1 MKKQI
6 TAFVLALVLCAGLAV
21 PVSAAGF
28 SDVPASHW
36 AYEQINRAVTDG
48 IVGGYADGSFR
59 PAAPVSYAAFSLM
72 LARAF
77 YSGELAAYPNGGTEA
92 GEAIM
97 NRHNILRDT
106 GRMSRSSS
114 SNLPREDMAQCIYNL
129 LVGTGAAI
137 PSDTEYLKSMSSIS
151 DFYSINPNCRRAVM
165 VCYTLGLLGG
175 LGDGN
180 FGPQKSMNRA
190 QAAVVIGRLQ
200 DYVQGNGGTAG
211 VVEIPS
217 GQEPKAPPQAEAAPE
232 IKELPA
238 FKLTE
243 DENVQQ
249 MMARIMANVT
259 YTPGY
264 LSNGQP
270 ITEDNIKA
278 LLAEVEKS
286 MPEGTPWDGSATY
299 FYSPGSLWGFGT
311 ARECASFAISVSD
324 YLFGRNANVIKHQNF
339 DQLKVGDAVQSR
351 NTSTGYN
358 HWYIVTSR
366 TNPPWGPD
374 AFSVCDGNNSNGV
387 SWDGHGRFTS
397 FSKPE
402 IASDTWIYSRYMDPS
417 LPRVNIDPSSYY
429 NETNFPEVHCA
440 NCGYLMQKAGSPDF
454 DPNGGSSFLHCGC
467 GKYFCYQ
474 CKSAGEM
481 HIANCTG

>member
-6 TAFVLALVLCAGLAV
+6 TAFALALALCLGLAV

-48 IVGGYADGSFR
+48 IVGGYQDGTFR

-114 SNLPREDMAQCIYNL
+114 SDLPREDMAQCMYNL
-129 LVGTGAAI
+129 LLDKGAKI
-137 PSDTEYLKSMSSIS
+137 PPDTEYVKSIGSMS
-151 DFYSINPNCRRAVM
+151 DFQNINLSCRRAVM
-165 VCYTLGLLGG
+165 VCYTIGLLGG
-175 LGDGN
+175 QKDGG
-180 FGPQKSMNRA
+180 FGPQNSMNRA

-200 DYVQGNGGTAG
+200 DYIQGNGGTAG

-217 GQEPKAPPQAEAAPE
+217 GPEPKAPPQAGNTPE
-232 IKELPA
+232 VKELPA
-238 FKLTE
+238 FKLM
-243 DENVQQ
+243 DGENVQQ
-249 MMARIMANVT
+249 MMARVMANVT

-278 LLAEVEKS
+278 LLAEIETS
-286 MPEGTPWDGSATY
+286 MPEGTPWDEDDR
-299 FYSPGSLWGFGT
+299 FNYSGKLGYGGACNSWGY
-311 ARECASFAISVSD
+311 AVSD
-324 YLFGRNANVIKHQNF
+324 YLFGKEAPLTKHQNF
-339 DQLKVGDAVQSR
+339 DQLKVGDVVWMKNSATNYSHV
-351 NTSTGYN
+351 YV
-358 HWYIVTSR
+358 VTSL
-366 TNPPWGPD
+366 TNPYWGEGTY
-374 AFSVCDGNNSNGV
+374 STCDGNNDNGV
-387 SWDGHGRFTS
+387 SWEGHGRFTT
-397 FSKPE
+397 FDKPE
-402 IASDTWIYSRYMDPS
+402 VSSGTYIYSRY
-417 LPRVNIDPSSYY
+417 
-429 NETNFPEVHCA
+429 
-440 NCGYLMQKAGSPDF
+440 
-454 DPNGGSSFLHCGC
+454 
-467 GKYFCYQ
+467 
-474 CKSAGEM
+474 
-481 HIANCTG
+481 

>member
-6 TAFVLALVLCAGLAV
+6 TAFALALALCLGLVV

-77 YSGELAAYPNGGTEA
+77 YPGELAAYPNGGTEA

-114 SNLPREDMAQCIYNL
+114 SDLPREDMAQCMYNL
-129 LVGTGAAI
+129 LLDKGAKI
-137 PSDTEYLKSMSSIS
+137 PPDTEYVKSIGSIS
-151 DFYSINPNCRRAVM
+151 DFQNINLSCRRAVM
-165 VCYTLGLLGG
+165 VCYTIGLLGG
-175 LGDGN
+175 LGDGS
-180 FGPQKSMNRA
+180 FAPQNSMNRA

-217 GQEPKAPPQAEAAPE
+217 GLEPKAPPQAGDAPE
-232 IKELPA
+232 VKELPA
-238 FKLTE
+238 FKLM
-243 DENVQQ
+243 DGENVQQ
-249 MMARIMANVT
+249 MMARVMANVT

-264 LSNGQP
+264 LSDGQP

-278 LLAEVEKS
+278 LLAKIEAS
-286 MPEGTPWDGSATY
+286 MPEGTDWDEDDR
-299 FYSPGSLWGFGT
+299 FNYSGKLGYGGACNSWGY
-311 ARECASFAISVSD
+311 AVSD
-324 YLFGRNANVIKHQNF
+324 YLFGKEAPLTKHQNF
-339 DQLKVGDAVQSR
+339 DQLKVGDVVWMKNSATNYSHV
-351 NTSTGYN
+351 YV
-358 HWYIVTSR
+358 VTSL
-366 TNPPWGPD
+366 TNPYWGPD
-374 AFSVCDGNNSNGV
+374 AYSICDGNVSGKV
-387 SWDGHGRFTS
+387 SWDGDGRFST
-397 FSKPE
+397 FEKPE
-402 IASDTWIYSRYMDPS
+402 VASGTYIYSRY
-417 LPRVNIDPSSYY
+417 
-429 NETNFPEVHCA
+429 
-440 NCGYLMQKAGSPDF
+440 
-454 DPNGGSSFLHCGC
+454 
-467 GKYFCYQ
+467 
-474 CKSAGEM
+474 
-481 HIANCTG
+481 

>member
-6 TAFVLALVLCAGLAV
+6 TAFALALALCLGLAV

-114 SNLPREDMAQCIYNL
+114 SDLPREDMAQCMYNL
-129 LVGTGAAI
+129 LLDKGAKI
-137 PSDTEYLKSMSSIS
+137 PPDTEYVKSIGSMS
-151 DFYSINPNCRRAVM
+151 DFQNINLSCRRAVM
-165 VCYTLGLLGG
+165 VCYTIGLLGG
-175 LGDGN
+175 QKDGG
-180 FGPQKSMNRA
+180 FGPQNSMNRA

-200 DYVQGNGGTAG
+200 DYIQGNGGTAG

-217 GQEPKAPPQAEAAPE
+217 GPEPKAPPQAGNTPE
-232 IKELPA
+232 VKELPA
-238 FKLTE
+238 FKLM
-243 DENVQQ
+243 DGENVQQ
-249 MMARIMANVT
+249 MMARVMANVT

-278 LLAEVEKS
+278 LLAEIETS
-286 MPEGTPWDGSATY
+286 MPEGTPWDEDDR
-299 FYSPGSLWGFGT
+299 FNYSGKLGYGGACNSWGY
-311 ARECASFAISVSD
+311 AVSD
-324 YLFGRNANVIKHQNF
+324 YLFGKEAPLTKHQNF
-339 DQLKVGDAVQSR
+339 DQLKVGDVVWMKNSATNYSHV
-351 NTSTGYN
+351 YV
-358 HWYIVTSR
+358 VTSL
-366 TNPPWGPD
+366 TNPYWGEGTY
-374 AFSVCDGNNSNGV
+374 STCDGNNDNGV
-387 SWDGHGRFTS
+387 SWEGHGRFTT
-397 FSKPE
+397 FDKPE
-402 IASDTWIYSRYMDPS
+402 VSSGTYIYSRY
-417 LPRVNIDPSSYY
+417 
-429 NETNFPEVHCA
+429 
-440 NCGYLMQKAGSPDF
+440 
-454 DPNGGSSFLHCGC
+454 
-467 GKYFCYQ
+467 
-474 CKSAGEM
+474 
-481 HIANCTG
+481 